1 MGMTFRLS
9 CTLYAAVLL
18 TGLLAAAP
26 GADARG
32 FRSADRILTP
42 ELLAVGE
49 VASALSD
56 LVGEPLSGPVP
67 IPRLHVEQAMEQV
80 LANWGDTQFRRAL
93 STDFVDGDRLADT
106 ATLLVPRDAQVRVLG
121 ISNIDTLDQV
131 LRRDEGPDDGDL
143 LVSRVTLTAQTQVEF
158 VDRTTGAFRLLRGT
172 NDYVLLLRHRFE
184 EVAQ

>member
-1 MGMTFRLS
+1 MGMTCRLS
-9 CTLYAAVLL
+9 GILVAALL
-18 TGLLAAAP
+18 TGSLVVAP

-32 FRSADRILTP
+32 FRSADRIMTP

-49 VASALSD
+49 DAAALSD

-93 STDFVDGDRLADT
+93 SDDFVDGDRLADT

-143 LVSRVTLTAQTQVEF
+143 LVSRITLTAQTQVEY

>member
-1 MGMTFRLS
+1 MGMTIRLS
-9 CTLYAAVLL
+9 GILVAVLL
-18 TGLLAAAP
+18 TGSLVVAS

-32 FRSADRILTP
+32 FRSADRIMTP

-49 VASALSD
+49 DGAALSD

-93 STDFVDGDRLADT
+93 SDDFVDGDRLADT

-143 LVSRVTLTAQTQVEF
+143 LVSRITLTAQTQVEF

>member
-9 CTLYAAVLL
+9 GILAAALL
-18 TGLLAAAP
+18 TGSLVLAP

-49 VASALSD
+49 DAAALSE

-80 LANWGDTQFRRAL
+80 LANWGDTRFRRAL
-93 STDFVDGDRLADT
+93 SDDFVDGDRLADT

-143 LVSRVTLTAQTQVEF
+143 LVSRITLTAQTQVEF
-158 VDRTTGAFRLLRGT
+158 VDRSTGTFRLLRGT

-184 EVAQ
+184 EVVQ

>member
-9 CTLYAAVLL
+9 
-18 TGLLAAAP
+18 GILAAALMTASLGVAS

-32 FRSADRILTP
+32 FRSADRIMTP

-49 VASALSD
+49 DSAALSD

-93 STDFVDGDRLADT
+93 SDDFVDGDRLADT

-131 LRRDEGPDDGDL
+131 LRRDEGPDEGDL
-143 LVSRVTLTAQTQVEF
+143 LVSRITLTAQTQVEF

>member
-1 MGMTFRLS
+1 MSMTLRLS
-9 CTLYAAVLL
+9 YVLCAAVASI
-18 TGLLAAAP
+18 GLFAAMS

-49 VASALSD
+49 DVSSLPG

-80 LANWGDTQFRRAL
+80 LANWGDTRFRRAL
-93 STDFVDGDRLADT
+93 SDDFVDGDRLADT

-143 LVSRVTLTAQTQVEF
+143 LVSRITLTAQTQVEF
-158 VDRTTGAFRLLRGT
+158 LDRTTGAFRLLRGT